1 MTKVIPLESIQRRQK
16 LLRAQ
21 LQSRQLNAY
30 IVFSP
35 ENLRYLTGYTG
46 EAACLL
52 FSLDYCYLITD
63 YRFAQQATNE
73 CQLTR
78 VIERDRDAQ
87 SLGQCIAEL
96 CAEFHLTAI
105 AFESDKVSV
114 AQWQKIAL
122 DLNHYHCTPLNSCVE
137 ELRKKKEA
145 WEVEQIRQAARIGD
159 NALAIALRTLKT
171 GITEKAFA
179 THLEHQLAILG
190 SDGIAFPTIAV
201 FGENTALP
209 HGMPGQKALA
219 DGDFITIDF
228 GAVVNG
234 YKSDMTRSYI
244 YGSASEKQLALIET
258 VLNAQQAALES
269 LYPGMRAREANTQ
282 AQQVLAASEF
292 ALYAGPGLGHG
303 VGLFLHEQP
312 HIGTHCMDQ
321 LSSNFVITVEPGI
334 YMPNFGGARFEDD
347 VLITNHGIEILTQAP
362 KQYRLPHENN

>member
-21 LQSRQLNAY
+21 LHSRRLNAY

-63 YRFAQQATNE
+63 YRFVQQATTE
-73 CQLTR
+73 CQLTQI
-78 VIERDRDAQ
+78 IERDRDAQ
-87 SLGQCIAEL
+87 SLGQCLAAL
-96 CAEFHLTAI
+96 CNEFHLTAI

-122 DLNHYHCTPLNSCVE
+122 DLAGYHCTPLNSCIE

-159 NALAIALRTLKT
+159 EALAIALRTLKL
-171 GITEKAFA
+171 GVTEKAFA
-179 THLEHQLAILG
+179 TTLEYQLAQLG
-190 SDGIAFPTIAV
+190 SEGIAFATIAV

-209 HGMPGQKALA
+209 HGMPSQKSLA

-234 YKSDMTRSYI
+234 YRSDMTRSYI
-244 YGSASEKQLALIET
+244 YGSASDKQLALIQT
-258 VLNAQQAALES
+258 VLKAQQAALNI
-269 LYPGMRAREANTQ
+269 LRPGISACEANTR
-282 AQQVLAASEF
+282 AQEILEASEF
-292 ALYAGPGLGHG
+292 AQHAGPGLGHG
-303 VGLFLHEQP
+303 LGLFLHEQP
-312 HIGTHCMDQ
+312 HIGAHCMDQ
-321 LSSNFVITVEPGI
+321 LSSGFVVTVEPGI
-334 YMPNFGGARFEDD
+334 YIPNFGGARFEDD
-347 VLITNHGIEILTQAP
+347 VLITHHGIEILTQAP
-362 KQYRLPHENN
+362 KHYRLPHENN